1 VARRRAAL
9 DEALG
14 HVASFEQ
21 RGARFA
27 ETLGEIGVALY
38 TDLAR
43 RERSRLDRLLEMSD
57 AIARSDDDAMFGIVR
72 ASLRSLAAIAALD
85 GEAID
90 GRASKATLDEAAEGV
105 GEGGRAAATRTLAA
119 RARLY
124 RAWVSVTAASVD
136 GDGSRDDGSV
146 REDARDDAGGSPPKF
161 AKTSNLPSDVL
172 SPRERIAALHV
183 AARLA
188 VRAGDAAGARQS
200 LRELDD
206 ADPVSGGVAAREAFA
221 AVLLEAARVFD
232 DTRAMDEAAPTIGMI
247 DAGGDGDGDG
257 DDAAVAVLLADRLT
271 SDRRSPLGLAS
282 RSVVALIDA
291 SEAASAR
298 RFARRLVERG
308 APTERKAVW
317 LDLLLADAQL
327 ADGDRPAAFAAYRQV
342 VTATPAERRRER
354 AYWHA
359 SARMLSVLTAENA
372 DGSRTDVIR
381 REVNR
386 LKLQDS
392 WGMHADCCA
401 IIDAVGKAVGVR

>member
-1 VARRRAAL
+1 
-9 DEALG
+9 
-14 HVASFEQ
+14 
-21 RGARFA
+21 
-27 ETLGEIGVALY
+27 
-38 TDLAR
+38 
-43 RERSRLDRLLEMSD
+43 
-57 AIARSDDDAMFGIVR
+57 
-72 ASLRSLAAIAALD
+72 
-85 GEAID
+85 
-90 GRASKATLDEAAEGV
+90 
-105 GEGGRAAATRTLAA
+105 
-119 RARLY
+119 
-124 RAWVSVTAASVD
+124 
-136 GDGSRDDGSV
+136 
-146 REDARDDAGGSPPKF
+146 
-161 AKTSNLPSDVL
+161 
-172 SPRERIAALHV
+172 
-183 AARLA
+183 
-188 VRAGDAAGARQS
+188 
-200 LRELDD
+200 
-206 ADPVSGGVAAREAFA
+206 
-221 AVLLEAARVFD
+221 
-232 DTRAMDEAAPTIGMI
+232 
-247 DAGGDGDGDG
+247 
-257 DDAAVAVLLADRLT
+257 
-271 SDRRSPLGLAS
+271 LAS